1 MAGPCAT
8 KRLRTAKAKLFC
20 MNIQFLLITN
30 FNSQDLVVIQYKFT
44 RQKKKKTQ
52 FNFIV
57 I

>member
-30 FNSQDLVVIQYKFT
+30 FNSQDLVVIQYKLT
-44 RQKKKKTQ
+44 RQKKKKRHNLTL
-52 FNFIV
+52 
-57 I
+57 